1 MHDNFDIKKAWRRF
15 SIKSFSLVMV
25 AKVINF
31 LKKKGQFGQMVE
43 CSFKN
48 EVVLGLSPVAVD
60 ESVFK
65 IVTYTQNL
73 HADTVLFL
81 CSPSTCTTAYW

>member
-31 LKKKGQFGQMVE
+31 LKKK
-43 CSFKN
+43 
-48 EVVLGLSPVAVD
+48 AVD

-65 IVTYTQNL
+65 IGIRKIYTQ
-73 HADTVLFL
+73 TQF
-81 CSPSTCTTAYW
+81 

>member
-31 LKKKGQFGQMVE
+31 LKKK
-43 CSFKN
+43 
-48 EVVLGLSPVAVD
+48 AVD

-65 IVTYTQNL
+65 IGIRKIYTQTQFYSCAAL
-73 HADTVLFL
+73 VLVL
-81 CSPSTCTTAYW
+81 QLIGEN

>member
-31 LKKKGQFGQMVE
+31 LKKK
-43 CSFKN
+43 
-48 EVVLGLSPVAVD
+48 AVD

-65 IVTYTQNL
+65 IGIRKIYTQTQFYSCAAL
-73 HADTVLFL
+73 VLVLQLIGENQSIFFSSEHVASL
-81 CSPSTCTTAYW
+81 RRFKSV

>member
-1 MHDNFDIKKAWRRF
+1 MHDNFDIKKTWRRF

-31 LKKKGQFGQMVE
+31 LKKK
-43 CSFKN
+43 
-48 EVVLGLSPVAVD
+48 AVD

-65 IVTYTQNL
+65 IGIRKIYTQTQFYSCAAL
-73 HADTVLFL
+73 VLVL
-81 CSPSTCTTAYW
+81 QLIGEN